1 MHKIQLDLY
10 VQERK
15 EKEERERQEI
25 ETRRKEL
32 LDIVYHRQMDIRD
45 FLHKV
50 RVTLWMFPQ

>member
-32 LDIVYHRQMDIRD
+32 LDTVYHRQMDIRD